1 MGIQLIVD
9 GVTVYQTGATTPAPP
24 SPPAPPPTPPP
35 PPPTPPAPGPT
46 PPAPPMPPL
55 PPTPPAL
62 PPAPVPPS
70 ACSDGPVHL
79 ARGPYSGL
87 TTYGTPS
94 TGITTHVG
102 HVASFEFTP
111 GPRFSPYLYASFNDQ
126 GAVSGKEFSVSNCP
140 GDFNPATSQLVPYP
154 DLPENTHSNPDIR
167 VYTDPAAYAA
177 AGVGRYVL
185 IAPTGRFYINMRTKW
200 CGAPGL
206 VGESCRVF
214 FSFAGQS

>member
-9 GVTVYQTGATTPAPP
+9 GVTVYQTAAAPGPIEPP
-24 SPPAPPPTPPP
+24 SPPAS
-35 PPPTPPAPGPT
+35 PPAPT
-46 PPAPPMPPL
+46 
-55 PPTPPAL
+55 

-79 ARGPYSGL
+79 SRGPYSGL

-111 GPRFSPYLYASFNDQ
+111 GPRFSPFLHASFTDQ
-126 GAVSGKEFSVSNCP
+126 GVVTGKEFSVSNCP
-140 GDFNPATSQLVPYP
+140 GDFNPATSQIVPYAE
-154 DLPENTHSNPDIR
+154 LPENTHGDIDIR
-167 VYTDPAAYAA
+167 VYTDAAAFAA
-177 AGVGRYVL
+177 AGAGRYVL

-200 CGAPGL
+200 CGLPGL
-206 VGESCRVF
+206 AGETGRLF
-214 FSFAGQS
+214 FGFAGQS